1 MNLWIT
7 RPCKAPR
14 KGKIKPFLIGKKL
27 KTKDLLKTAAE
38 RGGNGTTKP
47 NPKPLIAYAERR
59 VKPLARLLR
68 CATAL
73 RVTAPLGC
81 GSRRLVW
88 PKGSLSARPRPEA

>member
-1 MNLWIT
+1 MEN
-7 RPCKAPR
+7 
-14 KGKIKPFLIGKKL
+14 
-27 KTKDLLKTAAE
+27 E
-38 RGGNGTTKP
+38 TTKP
-47 NPKPLIAYAERR
+47 NPKPRIAYAERR

-73 RVTAPLGC
+73 RVTAPHGC

>member
-1 MNLWIT
+1 MDNSPENKRLN
-7 RPCKAPR
+7 AN
-14 KGKIKPFLIGKKL
+14 
-27 KTKDLLKTAAE
+27 
-38 RGGNGTTKP
+38 RGGTGENGTTKP
-47 NPKPLIAYAERR
+47 NPKPRIAYAERR